1 MKAIFTQT
9 TNIQML
15 LITNL
20 TTISS
25 TLPCYYFA
33 VICSWFRCHE
43 CVYDE
48 QCPPDQF
55 CLNRYNP
62 FQDNECATNL
72 HNGLW
77 CNRDAMCK
85 SGKFVTD
92 SLSCSC
98 LFICKRIQF
107 HFQNTK
113 LQHNTGISPSD
124 LHDLLKSF
132 STKYKNSYDVH
143 FSIFAQFYP

>member
-1 MKAIFTQT
+1 MYKIISQVRVLILVIGAVLAVLPVKQKQILPAKCMIKFVGCAYKRPGMKAIFTQT
-9 TNIQML
+9 TNISML
-15 LITNL
+15 LTTDL
-20 TTISS
+20 TTICSI
-25 TLPCYYFA
+25 LPCYYFA

-62 FQDNECATNL
+62 FQDNECATKL

-98 LFICKRIQF
+98 LFICKRI
-107 HFQNTK
+107 
-113 LQHNTGISPSD
+113 
-124 LHDLLKSF
+124 
-132 STKYKNSYDVH
+132 
-143 FSIFAQFYP
+143 